1 MLFWIIT
8 IIFAASIAGIIIF
21 GRSWKTDDL
30 HTASCITTVLSGAT
44 FAVMVIILVVQ
55 YVGVD
60 GCVKSSEA
68 RYESLVY
75 QYENELYDNDNDIGK
90 KELMNQIQDWNE
102 ELAFYKE
109 MQCDFWIGIFIPNVF
124 DQFKY
129 IDLDTMKG

>member
-21 GRSWKTDDL
+21 GRSRKTDDL

-44 FAVMVIILVVQ
+44 FAVMVIILIVQ

-60 GCVKSSEA
+60 GCVKSSEVQ
-68 RYESLVY
+68 YESLVY

-102 ELAFYKE
+102 DLAFYKE
-109 MQCDFWIGIFIPNVF
+109 TQRDFWIGIFIPNVF